1 MKTLQ
6 PSQTVSEWWICR
18 FATWELGQKPLGA
31 FLLIAF
37 LVHLVHFFGHF
48 WYLGTGS
55 KASRHPSRCIFATCQ
70 WSIKG
75 FITRSIQ
82 PHLLYYLLLQALI
95 CSSRAHKG
103 PSNFDFFHFVCC
115 WLLFNIISFCGWISS
130 LLWFWEMNV
139 KLRPVFFSD
148 AFFSKGQEEMLAHQ
162 VCMVFIWKVF
172 KSQNKISIYSPNPDF
187 LSPHSDC
194 LEENFLRQECN
205 FVNLK
210 CTMYDWLWWWKISA
224 STGTFWHR
232 RSASQT
238 TWHNPYLWTQILA
251 QPDDFFPC
259 WHNADTTFTF

>member
-6 PSQTVSEWWICR
+6 LSQTVSEWWICR

-37 LVHLVHFFGHF
+37 LVHLVQFFGHF

-103 PSNFDFFHFVCC
+103 PVHPIWMF
-115 WLLFNIISFCGWISS
+115 SS
-130 LLWFWEMNV
+130 LFVVGCFYHSVGEFPPYFDSEKWMWNSVLSFYTTM
-139 KLRPVFFSD
+139 LFSQ
-148 AFFSKGQEEMLAHQ
+148 KG
-162 VCMVFIWKVF
+162 K
-172 KSQNKISIYSPNPDF
+172 K
-187 LSPHSDC
+187 
-194 LEENFLRQECN
+194 
-205 FVNLK
+205 K
-210 CTMYDWLWWWKISA
+210 C
-224 STGTFWHR
+224 
-232 RSASQT
+232 
-238 TWHNPYLWTQILA
+238 
-251 QPDDFFPC
+251 
-259 WHNADTTFTF
+259 